1 MVQNEEPYAVITG
14 ASSGIGYETAKAF
27 ARRGSNLI
35 LAARRRERLEALRR
49 EILSESP
56 GLDIVIHTADLAIPE
71 EAVRL
76 YEAVRPYCLRTW
88 INNAGIGSYGRVG
101 ERTPEDI
108 SRLLRLDT
116 EAVTLLSAL
125 FVRDFQT
132 AEGAQLI
139 NVSSCGGYTIVPN
152 AVTYCAA
159 KFYVSAFTEG
169 LARELKAAG
178 ASLRAK
184 VFAPAAT
191 RTEFGRIANHV
202 ETYEYDRAFGRYH
215 TGEQAAAYLMAL
227 YDSDSVVGLVDRE
240 SFAFRLCGPQFP
252 YAGASRHNQKL

>member
-49 EILSESP
+49 EILSEFP
-56 GLDIVIHTADLAIPE
+56 RLDIVIHTADLAIPE

-101 ERTPEDI
+101 GERAPEDI

-159 KFYVSAFTEG
+159 KFYPESVKFKTE
-169 LARELKAAG
+169 
-178 ASLRAK
+178 
-184 VFAPAAT
+184 
-191 RTEFGRIANHV
+191 
-202 ETYEYDRAFGRYH
+202 
-215 TGEQAAAYLMAL
+215 
-227 YDSDSVVGLVDRE
+227 
-240 SFAFRLCGPQFP
+240 
-252 YAGASRHNQKL
+252 